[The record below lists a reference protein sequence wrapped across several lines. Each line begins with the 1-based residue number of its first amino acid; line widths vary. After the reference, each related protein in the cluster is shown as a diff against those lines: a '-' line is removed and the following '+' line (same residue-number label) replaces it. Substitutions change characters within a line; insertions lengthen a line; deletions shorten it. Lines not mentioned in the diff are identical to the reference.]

1 MSELDYLIAALIMA
15 TITYGLRAFPF
26 MARGFIAHH
35 ASIQILGRRL
45 PVAMM
50 VLLTF
55 YAMGVHRW
63 SNPSEG
69 GAQIIAVVVVVVL
82 QLWRRQALLSI
93 FSGTLVYM
101 AMMNGWL
108 GIGYT

>member
-1 MSELDYLIAALIMA
+1 MSEMDYLIATLIM
-15 TITYGLRAFPF
+15 TIITFGLRAFPF

-35 ASIQILGRRL
+35 HSIQVLGRRL

-50 VLLTF
+50 VLLTL
-55 YAMGVHRW
+55 YAMGVHGW
-63 SNPSEG
+63 HSVTEG
-69 GAQIIAVVVVVVL
+69 SAQIIAVLVVVLL

-101 AMMNGWL
+101 ALVNGWL
-108 GIGYT
+108 GINIF